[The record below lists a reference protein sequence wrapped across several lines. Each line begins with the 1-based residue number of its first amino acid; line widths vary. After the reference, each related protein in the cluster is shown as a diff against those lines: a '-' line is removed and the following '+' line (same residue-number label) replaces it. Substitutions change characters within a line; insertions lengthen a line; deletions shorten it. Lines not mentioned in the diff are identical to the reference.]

1 MALFCYSIHI
11 MSGKLKY
18 YQFVLGCQMNKSD
31 SERIAGVLNDLD
43 YQQVDNETDVDLI
56 IVVACSVRQSAI
68 DRIYGKLRQWN
79 KIKKQRP
86 LVTAITG
93 CLLPG
98 DKKKMKTLFDLSFD
112 ITELAELP
120 KLLQKKSSQLFDVKE
135 YFDLHPTPES
145 AFQIYIPIMTGCNNF
160 CTYCAVP
167 YVRGREKSR
176 TSRSIIIEVKEYI
189 DKGYKEITLLGQNVN
204 SYGLDLPNELTF
216 PELLKEINDLPG
228 DWWLRF
234 VTSHPKDMSDELIDI
249 LATEKHLCEYVHL
262 PIQAGDNETLA
273 SMNRKYTVEHYT
285 SLVEK
290 IREKIPKTSLST
302 DIIVGFPGE
311 TPKQF
316 KNTVKVFKSLKFDMA
331 YISKFSPRAGTV
343 AANLADN
350 ISPHEKKKR
359 EKKLTKVLDKY
370 AVKFNKQYIGQ
381 TLTVLIEKSVKKDN
395 HFELSGKTRSFKT
408 TRCNSQKDLKG
419 QFVNIKIA
427 KATAYGLEGVIDG
440 N

>member
-1 MALFCYSIHI
+1 MPE
-11 MSGKLKY
+11 KLKY
-18 YQFVLGCQMNKSD
+18 HQFVLGCQMNKSD
-31 SERIAGVLNDLD
+31 SERIAEVLNNLD
-43 YQQVDNETDVDLI
+43 YQQVDNETDADLI

-93 CLLPG
+93 CLLPE
-98 DKKKMKTLFDLSFD
+98 DKKKMNKLFDLSFD
-112 ITELAELP
+112 ITELADLP
-120 KLLQKKSSQLFDVKE
+120 KLLSKKRDTIADITE
-135 YFDLHPTPES
+135 YFDLHPAPDS
-145 AFQIYIPIMTGCNNF
+145 NFQIYIPIMTGCNNF

-167 YVRGREKSR
+167 YVRGKEKSR
-176 TSRSIIIEVKEYI
+176 ISRSIIAEVKEYI

-228 DWWLRF
+228 NWWLRF
-234 VTSHPKDMSDELIDI
+234 VTSHPKDMSDELINT
-249 LATEKHLCEYVHL
+249 LATGKHLCEYVHL

-285 SLVEK
+285 SLVKK
-290 IREKIPKTSLST
+290 IRDKIPKTSLST

-311 TPKQF
+311 TLKQF
-316 KNTVKVFKSLKFDMA
+316 KNTVKVLKSLKFDMA

-350 ISPHEKKKR
+350 ISPYEKKKR

-370 AVKFNKQYIGQ
+370 AVKFNKQYLGQ

-427 KATAYGLEGVIDG
+427 KATAYGLEGVINDK
-440 N
+440 